1 MIQKIKPFR
10 WFDGQ
15 AEEVANFYVS
25 IFKDS
30 KNHQHLAVSR
40 SSTRQTGCGDDR

>member
-30 KNHQHLAVSR
+30 NNHQHLQKQHPANRVP
-40 SSTRQTGCGDDR
+40 